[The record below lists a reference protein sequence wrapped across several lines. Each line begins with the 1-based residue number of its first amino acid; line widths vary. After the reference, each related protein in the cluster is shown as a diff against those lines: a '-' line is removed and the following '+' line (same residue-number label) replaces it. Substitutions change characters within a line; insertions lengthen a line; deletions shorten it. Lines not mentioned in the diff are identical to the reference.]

1 VSKGNNHLFELGAL
15 LTGFYKF
22 EVIKNVFVEN
32 KMSIYSDYLGKSENI
47 NFDYSLTANMKVNE
61 YINTLVEI
69 HLVYDENAVKALQC
83 REVFGVGVSLTL

>member
-1 VSKGNNHLFELGAL
+1 
-15 LTGFYKF
+15 
-22 EVIKNVFVEN
+22 
-32 KMSIYSDYLGKSENI
+32 
-47 NFDYSLTANMKVNE
+47 MKVNE